1 MPDDLDEVTVPVDV
15 WHWSLA
21 VAPLVVLV
29 VLLVVRRWT
38 AAQAAPVGLAI
49 AVVVALTAFGSP
61 IETIAVASGKGVW
74 DGVFILAVVW
84 PALLLYRVTD
94 RAGAQA
100 AIRHGLAAF
109 SRNRLFLIMGF
120 GWVFASFLQGITGFG
135 APIAVVAPLLV
146 SMGVRPVLAVVIP
159 LVGHAWA
166 NLFGTLGVAWLGT
179 QQVIDLDD
187 PDATALTTATML
199 LVPVVASGLTIAW
212 LVGRG
217 RGVVHALPLIGTIAL
232 IHGGGQ
238 VLIASFE
245 PVLAAFVPATLALVA
260 LYPLSFWRRYSDP
273 AHDVDVGRVMVDD
286 DPDREAADQEAA
298 DQETDGRRDRAGTDE
313 REPSMGLGLALVPY
327 AALTVVALVSIAI
340 GPVRDALESVE
351 VAPSFPATT
360 TAEGVTQDA
369 TDAYSPVTPLTHPGL
384 YLLIG
389 AVVAAVAFRRAGA
402 FAERRSVGEDRPSLG
417 AEVVSDAVPAS
428 VAVVLFLVLS
438 AVFEHAGQVTTLAA
452 GIERVA
458 PGSVY
463 VVLASSVG
471 ALGSFM
477 TSSNTSSNVLF
488 APLQQAVA
496 TAQELS
502 EPVVIG
508 AQHVGGAIGN
518 SVAPANVALGT
529 GTAGISGREGE
540 VLRRTAPF
548 AAVTALAVGVV
559 ALVMELAS

>member
-49 AVVVALTAFGSP
+49 AVIVALTAFGSP

-273 AHDVDVGRVMVDD
+273 AHDVDVDRVMADGAPDD
-286 DPDREAADQEAA
+286 ESGP
-298 DQETDGRRDRAGTDE
+298 AGTDD
-313 REPSMGLGLALVPY
+313 RESSMGLGLALVPY
-327 AALTVVALVSIAI
+327 AALTVVALVSIAV

-369 TDAYSPVTPLTHPGL
+369 TDAYAPVAPLTHPGL

-402 FAERRSVGEDRPSLG
+402 FAERRSVSEDRPSLG

-508 AQHVGGAIGN
+508 AQHAGGAIGN

-548 AAVTALAVGVV
+548 AAATALAVGLV
-559 ALVMELAS
+559 ALAIELGS

>member
-1 MPDDLDEVTVPVDV
+1 MVEGAPDDE
-15 WHWSLA
+15 
-21 VAPLVVLV
+21 
-29 VLLVVRRWT
+29 
-38 AAQAAPVGLAI
+38 
-49 AVVVALTAFGSP
+49 
-61 IETIAVASGKGVW
+61 SG
-74 DGVFILAVVW
+74 
-84 PALLLYRVTD
+84 P
-94 RAGAQA
+94 
-100 AIRHGLAAF
+100 
-109 SRNRLFLIMGF
+109 
-120 GWVFASFLQGITGFG
+120 
-135 APIAVVAPLLV
+135 
-146 SMGVRPVLAVVIP
+146 
-159 LVGHAWA
+159 
-166 NLFGTLGVAWLGT
+166 
-179 QQVIDLDD
+179 
-187 PDATALTTATML
+187 
-199 LVPVVASGLTIAW
+199 
-212 LVGRG
+212 
-217 RGVVHALPLIGTIAL
+217 
-232 IHGGGQ
+232 
-238 VLIASFE
+238 
-245 PVLAAFVPATLALVA
+245 
-260 LYPLSFWRRYSDP
+260 
-273 AHDVDVGRVMVDD
+273 
-286 DPDREAADQEAA
+286 
-298 DQETDGRRDRAGTDE
+298 AGTDE

-340 GPVRDALESVE
+340 GPLRDALESVE

-369 TDAYSPVTPLTHPGL
+369 TDAYAPVAPLTHPGL

-389 AVVAAVAFRRAGA
+389 AVVAALAFRRADA
-402 FAERRSVGEDRPSLG
+402 FAERGSATEADRPSLG

-508 AQHVGGAIGN
+508 AQHAGGAIGN
-518 SVAPANVALGT
+518 SIAPANVALGT

-548 AAVTALAVGVV
+548 AAVTALAVGLV
-559 ALVMELAS
+559 ALAIELGS